1 MRLWHRMDEV
11 PTESD
16 WRGGMT
22 MAEDVARKGQGLHRN
37 VYHLNEYLLC
47 KVRIMELNE
56 VPSSPETLSPEPC
69 ALDPQT

>member
-37 VYHLNEYLLC
+37 VYHLNEHLLC

-56 VPSSPETLSPEPC
+56 APPSP
-69 ALDPQT
+69 